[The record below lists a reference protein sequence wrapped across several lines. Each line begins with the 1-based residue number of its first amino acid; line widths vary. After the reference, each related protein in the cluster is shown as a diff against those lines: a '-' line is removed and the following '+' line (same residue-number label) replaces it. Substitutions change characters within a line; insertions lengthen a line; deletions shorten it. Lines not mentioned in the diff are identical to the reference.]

1 MRGALGIVE
10 FVSAQVGS
18 DDIRVGT
25 PERESAVRILSDH
38 FAEGRLAVDE
48 YEQRVSVAIEARTRG
63 DLRPLFRDLP
73 PPYPAFMVPPVQ
85 QQATLP
91 VFHRTVTEPAM
102 ISDKSKVAA
111 GVLQILLPFG
121 IGRFYTGHTGVAM
134 AQLLTSLMF
143 VGVVWCVIDGILLL
157 VNGGQDAEG
166 RRLRD

>member
-1 MRGALGIVE
+1 ME

-25 PERESAVRILSDH
+25 AERETAVRILGDH
-38 FAEGRLAVDE
+38 FAEGRLGVEE

-73 PPYPAFMVPPVQ
+73 APYPAFMVPPVQ
-85 QQATLP
+85 QQANLP
-91 VFHRTVTEPAM
+91 AFHRTVTEPAVV
-102 ISDKSKVAA
+102 SDKSKVAA

-121 IGRFYTGHTGVAM
+121 IGRFYTGHTGIAL
-134 AQLLTSLMF
+134 AQLLTSF
-143 VGVVWCVIDGILLL
+143 IFIGVIWCVIDGILLL
-157 VNGGQDAEG
+157 VNGGRDAEG